1 MAIFLRDTQHLNEIC
16 LLLWLGPALL
26 GIHVTEPYLALLIDN
41 QATHLDLLKILPQLY
56 QELVDCPGKISQIS
70 RPAFPSLKDVWIDPL
85 SAQSPYRQEVGKAIS
100 DAINRLDKNLL
111 EKYLR
116 EMAKEM
122 GVILKQQRGMLYLFS
137 TSSDKLSFHGSY
149 FWIIVHHLA
158 CTQNNFTLFTLC
170 AGDTYNIGG
179 DGEPSNHATF

>member
-1 MAIFLRDTQHLNEIC
+1 M
-16 LLLWLGPALL
+16 LLWLGPALL
-26 GIHVTEPYLALLIDN
+26 GIHLTEPYLALLIDK

-85 SAQSPYRQEVGKAIS
+85 SVQSPYRQEVGEAIL
-100 DAINRLDKNLL
+100 DAINRLDENLL

-122 GVILKQQRGMLYLFS
+122 GVILKRQRGMLYHFFYEFDRRTVLFCS
-137 TSSDKLSFHGSY
+137 LRRISRVIFSDFLVPLSLYPKLFNLIC
-149 FWIIVHHLA
+149 FV
-158 CTQNNFTLFTLC
+158 CR
-170 AGDTYNIGG
+170 
-179 DGEPSNHATF
+179 